1 MPRSW
6 NDQLANQCTCHEER
20 TQHSTLGEAESSLL
34 VSVKMQGLKTRNKLK
49 RTPASPKKGRE
60 PGLCHSGAIWE
71 PAVSGTGTDE
81 LLRRALKVFFCS
93 CIPGHK
99 TAHLW
104 ADRGASFDAKV
115 YWKIHISFLVLRVQ
129 FMSNIW
135 IKVTSALPVPVN
147 IFFSKCSQKMWATL
161 PLHTVCLDFG
171 LSGWGGRFL
180 KNIWWNPCWKKPTL
194 TLLASRELRQR
205 GALKHRNLIL
215 SFGQDKHT

>member
-1 MPRSW
+1 MSLRSHLGTSSVRDRDRWIATEGFKGLFSFLYPR
-6 NDQLANQCTCHEER
+6 
-20 TQHSTLGEAESSLL
+20 
-34 VSVKMQGLKTRNKLK
+34 
-49 RTPASPKKGRE
+49 
-60 PGLCHSGAIWE
+60 
-71 PAVSGTGTDE
+71 
-81 LLRRALKVFFCS
+81 
-93 CIPGHK
+93 HK

-171 LSGWGGRFL
+171 LSGWGVRFL
-180 KNIWWNPCWKKPTL
+180 KNIWQNPCWKKPTL
-194 TLLASRELRQR
+194 TLLASSELCQQ
-205 GALKHRNLIL
+205 GSLKHRSLIL
-215 SFGQDKHT
+215 SFGQDKYTWVALG